1 MRCLPLLFLIAL
13 TLACSQATPV
23 PGIPAP
29 VADQG
34 QAFLTVTPNPATLP
48 GSAATPLPMSDPT
61 ISSTAT
67 PGPTPSNFERVSQD
81 RIRTAGSF
89 QVLGNVLDREPFLL
103 IGCNT
108 GADLGSPHSV
118 AFSDTCVFSS
128 EARLVVVEGLN
139 LSKIAEK
146 HRYSVFVRYS
156 KKDTY
161 CFHTSSLPIR
171 PSPFSRTPCPGW
183 QQSVPILIVAGSYAF
198 QELGDSEWQTLIS
211 PK

>member
-1 MRCLPLLFLIAL
+1 M
-13 TLACSQATPV
+13 
-23 PGIPAP
+23 
-29 VADQG
+29 
-34 QAFLTVTPNPATLP
+34 
-48 GSAATPLPMSDPT
+48 
-61 ISSTAT
+61 
-67 PGPTPSNFERVSQD
+67 
-81 RIRTAGSF
+81 
-89 QVLGNVLDREPFLL
+89 LGNVLDREPFLL

-118 AFSDTCVFSS
+118 AFSDTCDFSS

-139 LSKIAEK
+139 LHEIAEH

-161 CFHTSSLPIR
+161 CYHTSSLPIR
-171 PSPFSRTPCPGW
+171 PSPFSSSACPGW
-183 QQSVPILIVAGSYAF
+183 QQSVPILVVAGSYAF